1 MELKFIDFEA
11 ANAVIGLMNED
22 IEENFDDMR
31 VRSVVEESES
41 ALKVENHD

>member
-11 ANAVIGLMNED
+11 ARAFIRLMNED

-31 VRSVVEESES
+31 VGSVVEESES
-41 ALKVENHD
+41 ALKVENHV